1 MSESETGAGGGGR
14 GDGQFSSS
22 EVSVTGSNTH
32 PIPSIS
38 VSYSVPA
45 TASAPATTA
54 PVPVP
59 VSAPLADVPLTA
71 VDADR
76 IVQSDYLSPYCTE
89 IAIRYSTII
98 PLLFASSHFI
108 CTYAFRL
115 LISLII
121 SLFYLSIY

>member
-38 VSYSVPA
+38 VSHSVPA

-54 PVPVP
+54 PVP